1 MITFDNLHKEY
12 KTKNNESVKAL
23 NGFSLE
29 IAENQVFA
37 LAGVNGAGKTTAL
50 KALFNL
56 ISLDEGSV
64 KISLKTDSKQQ
75 TISFAPEIADLP
87 DYLTVEEAI
96 EFSCRL
102 AGFSADKNSIDCAIS
117 MFELDF
123 QRSKNIRVLSKGN
136 RQRVSL
142 AAAVAYAADIVVFDE
157 PTSGLDPL
165 GRRLIKNAIKQ
176 LKAEGKTVLFST
188 HMLADLPEICD
199 KMAIV
204 HNGRVIFTGTVSE
217 FCVNPDLEAMEAR
230 FADLIKQEGEKC

>member
-1 MITFDNLHKEY
+1 MIKFDNLHKEY
-12 KTKNNESVKAL
+12 KNKNNEPIKAL
-23 NGFSLE
+23 DGFSLE
-29 IAENQVFA
+29 IDENQVFA

-56 ISLDEGSV
+56 ISLDDGSV
-64 KISLKTDSKQQ
+64 EVSCRTDSKQQ
-75 TISFAPEIADLP
+75 TISFAPEVADLP

-96 EFSCRL
+96 ELSCRL
-102 AGFSADKNSIDCAIS
+102 AGFSPDKSHIDSAIS
-117 MFELDF
+117 MFELDS

-142 AAAVAYAADIVVFDE
+142 AAAVAYDADIVVFDE

-165 GRRLIKNAIKQ
+165 GRRLIKNAIKE
-176 LKAEGKTVLFST
+176 LKSKGKTILFST

-204 HNGRVIFTGTVSE
+204 DDGKVIFSGSVYE
-217 FCVNPDLEAMEAR
+217 FCEDSNLGPMEAR
-230 FADLIKQEGEKC
+230 FAELIGQEAGKC